1 MNKQSFNQI
10 VYKIKREQLLK
21 KINRLVHELFKLD
34 QLYSPKE
41 YELGSFKVSS

>member
-1 MNKQSFNQI
+1 MSRDEFDKI

-34 QLYSPKE
+34 QSHSPREKE
-41 YELGSFKVSS
+41 QTF